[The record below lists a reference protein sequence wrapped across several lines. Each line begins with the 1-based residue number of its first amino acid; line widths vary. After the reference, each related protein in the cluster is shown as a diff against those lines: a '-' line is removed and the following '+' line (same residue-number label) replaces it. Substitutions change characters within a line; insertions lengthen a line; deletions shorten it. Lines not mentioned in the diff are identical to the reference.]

1 MVALHFLNVNP
12 ENENSRSAIVGMEVT
27 IESTSAIDAQ
37 LRKVIREDIEELTN
51 TSIYK
56 QALTSSMGCNVI
68 GGSN

>member
-27 IESTSAIDAQ
+27 IESTSAIDAR
-37 LRKVIREDIEELTN
+37 LRKVIRNDIEELTN

-56 QALTSSMGCNVI
+56 QAMSNSMACDVI